1 MDTRAD
7 ELLMLA
13 AVTATCRDCGDER
26 IFLPVEDSSTGGEFC
41 CTSCDAAVFL
51 ALSGPRRHR
60 GRRARSQVA

>member
-1 MDTRAD
+1 MDKRAD

-26 IFLPVEDSSTGGEFC
+26 IFLPVEDGSADGEFC

-51 ALSGPRRHR
+51 LLAAPVTRRTPT
-60 GRRARSQVA
+60 QVA